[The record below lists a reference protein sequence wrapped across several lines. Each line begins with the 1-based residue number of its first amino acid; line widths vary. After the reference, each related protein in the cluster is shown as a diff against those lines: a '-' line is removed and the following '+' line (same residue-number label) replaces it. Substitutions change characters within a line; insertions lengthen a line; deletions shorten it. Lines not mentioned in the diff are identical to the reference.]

1 MKLSISGDIVSVD
14 VDSISTAKVSKEDR
28 AVMAMVPAI
37 GRFFHQVV
45 RGKLLP
51 TKKMA
56 IRFPDYE
63 EEKE

>member
-1 MKLSISGDIVSVD
+1 MHVD
-14 VDSISTAKVSKEDR
+14 AIEDDKVSKDDR
-28 AVMAMVPAI
+28 NALSLVPAI

-45 RGKLLP
+45 RGQLVP

-63 EEKE
+63 EEKLKK